1 MIDVIRSEWTKL
13 RSVRSTMW
21 TLGTAVLFMLAIGIL
36 MSIAVKRSATGPVP
50 SVEATG
56 ISLSG
61 YSFAALAVAALGALV
76 VTSEYRTGAIRVSYM
91 AVPRRLRLLAGKLV
105 VFTAVA
111 LAACMAA
118 SFATFFVGQAILGG
132 ASLGDPG
139 VLRTVTGTGLFLTA
153 CGLFG
158 LALGALVRHTPGA
171 IVSAIGLILVL
182 PQVTRM
188 LPGEWG
194 RTVND
199 WFTSN
204 AGVQVAFPTASSSL
218 GPWSGFAVYLGWITV
233 TLAVACVLTLRRDA

>member
-1 MIDVIRSEWTKL
+1 MIDIIRSEWTKL

-21 TLGTAVLFMLAIGIL
+21 TLGTAALLMLAIGTL
-36 MSIAVKRSATGPVP
+36 MSIAVKNSHEGPVP
-50 SVEATG
+50 PAQATA
-56 ISLSG
+56 ISLAG

-105 VFTAVA
+105 VFTVVA
-111 LAACMAA
+111 LAACTAA
-118 SFATFFVGQAILGG
+118 SFASFLVGQAILGG

-182 PQVTRM
+182 PQVTRV
-188 LPGEWG
+188 LPGQWG
-194 RTVND
+194 KTVND

-204 AGVQVAFPTASSSL
+204 AGSQVAFPSPSSSL
-218 GPWSGFAVYLGWITV
+218 GPWSGFAVYLGWIAV
-233 TLAVACVLTLRRDA
+233 TLAVACVLTVRRDA